1 MTIDQLR
8 KLHQARPFH
17 PFDIHLAD
25 GRTVPVEHPE
35 MFLAPPPG
43 RTIGVG
49 MDDGTIELFDLLLVV
64 SLKPRGNGAGRRRR
78 GAS

>member
-8 KLHQARPFH
+8 KLHQTRPFQA
-17 PFDIHLAD
+17 FDLHLAD

-35 MFLAPPPG
+35 RLAVSPPG

-49 MDDGTIELFDLLLVV
+49 MSDGTIEIFDPLLVV

-78 GAS
+78 GGS